1 MNEEFDL
8 AVLGGGPGGY
18 LAAIRAAQLGARVA
32 LVEKERIG
40 GTCLNRG
47 CIPTKT
53 LLRNVEVWLA
63 TRRAKEFGVNIAGE
77 ISVDFPRLM
86 ARTREVVDTLVN
98 GVIGLLEGHGVR
110 VYAGLG
116 RLVGG
121 SAEGWRLQISPN
133 AGGEAE
139 EITARRVI
147 LAVGAVSARP
157 PIPGV
162 NLPGVLTSRHLLA
175 LNQQPK
181 SLVVIGASV
190 VGVEFASMFAALGSK
205 VTVLGRRTFLK
216 EAEEQLARRYRPIM
230 ARQGITVDVGLEF
243 QEIVPGEAGLRV
255 VYDKGGAPK
264 VAEGEVVLL
273 SAGRVP
279 ATDGLGLA
287 ELGLTMNGR
296 AIAVNERLETNLP
309 GVYAVGDAI
318 GEPMLASTAYYE
330 GAIAAENALGAQRTA
345 DYTAVPNC
353 IFTIPEIAG
362 VGLTEAEAREKGMR
376 FKVSRFPY
384 SALGKALALGETEGQ
399 VRMICEEGTGRVL
412 GMHVLGYHASDLIA
426 EGALAVRLGL
436 TAKDIAETIHAHP
449 SLPEATME
457 AALGFYDAT
466 IHYRKVRGD

>member
-1 MNEEFDL
+1 MSEEFDL

-18 LAAIRAAQLGARVA
+18 LAAIRAAQLGAKVA

-53 LLRNVEVWLA
+53 MLRNVEVWQT
-63 TRRAKEFGVNIAGE
+63 TRRAKEFGVSISGE
-77 ISVDFPRLM
+77 VSVDFPRLM
-86 ARTREVVDTLVN
+86 ARTREVVDNLVN
-98 GVIGLLEGHGVR
+98 GVIGLLAGHGVR
-110 VYAGLG
+110 LYAGLG

-133 AGGEAE
+133 AGGQAE
-139 EITARRVI
+139 EIAARRVI

-162 NLPGVLTSRHLLA
+162 NLPSVLPSRHLLA

-190 VGVEFASMFAALGSK
+190 VGVEFASMFAALGTK

-216 EAEEQLARRYRPIM
+216 EAEEQLARRYRPLL

-243 QEIVPGEAGLRV
+243 QEIAQDENGLRV
-255 VYDKGGAPK
+255 MYDKGGTQK

-287 ELGLTMNGR
+287 ELGLTMKGQ

-318 GEPMLASTAYYE
+318 G
-330 GAIAAENALGAQRTA
+330 
-345 DYTAVPNC
+345 
-353 IFTIPEIAG
+353 
-362 VGLTEAEAREKGMR
+362 
-376 FKVSRFPY
+376 
-384 SALGKALALGETEGQ
+384 
-399 VRMICEEGTGRVL
+399 
-412 GMHVLGYHASDLIA
+412 
-426 EGALAVRLGL
+426 
-436 TAKDIAETIHAHP
+436 
-449 SLPEATME
+449 
-457 AALGFYDAT
+457 
-466 IHYRKVRGD
+466 

>member
-1 MNEEFDL
+1 MSEQFDL
-8 AVLGGGPGGY
+8 AVLGAGPGGY

-53 LLRNVEVWLA
+53 LLRNVEVWQT

-77 ISVDFPRLM
+77 VSVDFPRMM
-86 ARTREVVDTLVN
+86 ARTREVVDNLVN
-98 GVIGLLEGHGVR
+98 GVIGLLAGYGVH

-116 RLVGG
+116 RLVSG

-133 AGGEAE
+133 AGGQAE

-147 LAVGAVSARP
+147 LAVGSVSARP

-216 EAEEQLARRYRPIM
+216 EAEEQLARRYRPLM
-230 ARQGITVDVGLEF
+230 ARQGISVDVGLEF
-243 QEIVPGEAGLRV
+243 QEIVPGEAGLQV
-255 VYDKGGAPK
+255 VYDKGGTQK
-264 VAEGEVVLL
+264 VAEGEVLLL
-273 SAGRVP
+273 STGRVP
-279 ATDGLGLA
+279 ATAGLGLA
-287 ELGLTMNGR
+287 ELGMTMKGQ
-296 AIAVNERLETNLP
+296 AITVNEHLETNLP

-318 GEPMLASTAYYE
+318 GEPMLASAAYYE
-330 GAIAAENALGAQRTA
+330 GTIAAENALGAQRIA

-362 VGLTEAEAREKGMR
+362 VGLTEAEAREKGLR

-384 SALGKALALGETEGQ
+384 SALGKAMALGETEGQ
-399 VRMICEEGTGRVL
+399 VRLICEEGTGRVL

-436 TAKDIAETIHAHP
+436 TAKDIAETMHGHP
-449 SLPEATME
+449 TLTEATQE

-466 IHYRKVRGD
+466 IHYRKVRGE